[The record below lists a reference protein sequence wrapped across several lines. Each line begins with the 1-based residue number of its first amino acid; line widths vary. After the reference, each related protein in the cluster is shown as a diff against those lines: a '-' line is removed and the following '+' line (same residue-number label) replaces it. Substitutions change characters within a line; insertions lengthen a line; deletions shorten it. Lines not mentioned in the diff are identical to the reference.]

1 MIKMA
6 AMSKAFIKNT
16 VGTVA
21 GKPRIYN
28 IDRGLYVVGYAEVNA
43 LATTAFSRIR
53 VNKGYFF
60 CPPSD
65 VAEGDLVQ
73 DNADSKKYFVTSTK
87 VEMLNGECVYLDS
100 SLFYCDSTATVE
112 RWDTGVRDT
121 FGRLTNPTPQV
132 VYTDIPIV
140 TNPQTFDVLEQ
151 QDRLISND
159 KIRIYIQ
166 AKNLIQESDRIV
178 ANNGEVYKVLRVDK
192 VSWPGILVC
201 HVDVDVR

>member
-21 GKPRIYN
+21 GTPRIYN
-28 IDRGLYVVGYAEVNA
+28 IDKQTYIIGYAEVNA

-60 CPPSD
+60 CAPSD
-65 VAEGDLVQ
+65 VAEGDLIQ
-73 DNADSKKYFVTSTK
+73 DRADLKKYFVTSTK

-100 SLFYCDSTATVE
+100 SLFYCDTVASIE
-112 RWDTGVRDT
+112 RWIEGPKDT
-121 FGRLTNPTPQV
+121 FGRATDPTPQV
-132 VYTDIPIV
+132 MYTDLPMV

-151 QDRLISND
+151 QDRLIAND
-159 KIRIYIQ
+159 KVRIYLQ
-166 AKNLIQESDRIV
+166 AKNLVKEADRIV

-192 VSWPGILVC
+192 VSWPGLIVC

>member
-1 MIKMA
+1 MA

-16 VGTVA
+16 VGTV
-21 GKPRIYN
+21 GGNPRIFN
-28 IDRGLYVVGYAEVNA
+28 IDKQKYIVGYAEVNA

-60 CPPSD
+60 CNPTD
-65 VAEGDLVQ
+65 VSEGDLIQ

-100 SLFYCDSTATVE
+100 SLFYCDSTATVA
-112 RWDTGVRDT
+112 RWDEGLKDT
-121 FGRLTNPTPQV
+121 FGRVVDATPQV
-132 VYTDIPIV
+132 VYQDLPIV

-151 QDRLISND
+151 QDRTIAND
-159 KIRIYIQ
+159 KIRIYMQ
-166 AKNLIQESDRIV
+166 SKNIIKESDRIIPS
-178 ANNGEVYKVLRVDK
+178 NGDTYKVLRVDK

-201 HVDVDVR
+201 HVDIDVR